1 MMHGINEVTFALKKY
16 ITLNTIE
23 LESLDFPRILRQI
36 YNITSRILQAW
47 NAIMSILIT
56 FA

>member
-1 MMHGINEVTFALKKY
+1 MHGINEVTFALKKY
-16 ITLNTIE
+16 ITLNIIE
-23 LESLDFPRILRQI
+23 LESLDFPRIMRQI
-36 YNITSRILQAW
+36 YNITSRILQSW